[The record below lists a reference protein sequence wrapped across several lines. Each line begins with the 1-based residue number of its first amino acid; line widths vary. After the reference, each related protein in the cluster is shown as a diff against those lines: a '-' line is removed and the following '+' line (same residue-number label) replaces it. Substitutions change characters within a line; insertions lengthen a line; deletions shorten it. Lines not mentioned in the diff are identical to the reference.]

1 MLRLALALALI
12 AAPAHADPITLT
24 IASLAASAAITAAG
38 LTGITLALAQLGV
51 GLALM
56 IAAQSNAQKGQTQA
70 DLKRGLARPDE
81 LTPYRYVY
89 GHVRTYGS
97 PAPWRI
103 KGNIL
108 YACLIFNS
116 RPSSGNFKLIIDQ
129 REVTTTGSPF
139 NFGSAGGRPSEA
151 DFRDYMQ
158 FWIGRGNQTRPPQ
171 VITDEA
177 PELFRTTDAWQGRTV
192 LWVRLDCGPNDSR
205 AERWPSA
212 PPAIQMEADWSLV
225 WDPRDS
231 TQSATDASTWKFSRN
246 RSLIVLDA
254 LRNNPIREF
263 PLSAL
268 MLASFRASAD
278 IDDQAVPL
286 KAGGTEPRYCC
297 DGLLTWNDSE
307 IEDQIGPLLEAGAGG
322 ITRIGGQI
330 GMIPGA
336 WQEPEITITDVLD
349 DDGLTFDVLVPGEDL
364 ATAVRGKY
372 MSADDWEMADAGVY
386 IVPGAQAAD
395 GGLEVIQD
403 IELGMVTSATQAQ
416 RLLKIR
422 AWLQRMQKK
431 IACVLPPDAFQA
443 VGGTNIRVNWP
454 APYSAMNGAYAIQS
468 IHPALDLVGDDGVA
482 MRCPVEMTET
492 TAAIWAWDPAT
503 EERDVQ
509 KADVT
514 IVSRKSLPPPGA
526 VYTDTGGPATT
537 KPRIR
542 FYFDPVDN
550 ARIDS
555 YAWEY
560 RESGGSWQAGGTID
574 AAIRASQGVAE
585 GKVYGFVRDV
595 EAGTSYDIRVR
606 SMDGKASASVWSYHN
621 NVVAL
626 GPVTSLPPPTPVSSD
641 TTASGDTLVTFR
653 LPSDDGVIGI
663 EIWTSGSNSTSNA
676 SKYVTLGGAS
686 SMTMGV
692 TVPRNGAY
700 YWGKT
705 RGAYGYVSGFSASIR
720 AN

>member
-1 MLRLALALALI
+1 LAVGVAL
-12 AAPAHADPITLT
+12 
-24 IASLAASAAITAAG
+24 SLY
-38 LTGITLALAQLGV
+38 
-51 GLALM
+51 
-56 IAAQSNAQKGQTQA
+56 AQSRQRGVDQA
-70 DLKRGLARPDE
+70 ELKRDLARPDS
-81 LTPYRYVY
+81 LTPYRFVY
-89 GHVRTYGS
+89 GHARVYGS

-103 KGNIL
+103 KGDIL
-108 YACLIFNS
+108 YGCLIFNS

-129 REVTTTGSPF
+129 REITTTGSPF
-139 NFGSAGGRPSEA
+139 NFGSAGGRPAEE

-158 FWIGRGNQTRPPQ
+158 FWIGRGNQTRAPQ
-171 VITDEA
+171 VITDEV
-177 PELFRTTDAWQGRTV
+177 PELFKTTDAWRGRTV
-192 LWVRLDCGPNDSR
+192 LWVRIDCGPNDSR
-205 AERWPSA
+205 SERWPSS

-231 TQSATDASTWKFSRN
+231 TQSASDPTTWKFSRN

-254 LRNNPIREF
+254 LMNNPVRGYKVHQLMMDAAR
-263 PLSAL
+263 LSADVDGE
-268 MLASFRASAD
+268 A
-278 IDDQAVPL
+278 IPL

-297 DGLLTWNDSE
+297 DGLLTWDDRE
-307 IEDQIGPLLEAGAGG
+307 VEEQITPLLNAGAGG
-322 ITRIGGQI
+322 LTRVGGRL
-330 GMIPGA
+330 GMIPGK
-336 WQEPEITITDVLD
+336 WTGVDLTISDVLD
-349 DDGLTFDVLVPGEDL
+349 DDGLTYELLKPGADL
-364 ATAVRGKY
+364 ATSVTAQY
-372 MSADDWEMADAGVY
+372 MSPDSWEMADAGTY
-386 IVPGAQAAD
+386 DVPGAVAVD
-395 GGLEVIQD
+395 GGTEAVLSLD
-403 IELGMVTSATQAQ
+403 LGMVTSGTQAQ
-416 RLLKIR
+416 RIMKWTAMRNRAQRKIT
-422 AWLQRMQKK
+422 
-431 IACVLPPDAFQA
+431 CTFPPEAFDA
-443 VGGTNIRVNWP
+443 VGGSVLRAALP
-454 APYSAMNGAYAIQS
+454 APFDPMNRTYEVQSTNPAM
-468 IHPALDLVGDDGVA
+468 DLLGTGGVA
-482 MRCPVEMTET
+482 MRCPVEILEIAESDYAWS
-492 TAAIWAWDPAT
+492 AATDEWSIYKS
-503 EERDVQ
+503 DV
-509 KADVT
+509 AVL
-514 IVSRKSLPPPGA
+514 SRKALPPPGA

-621 NVVAL
+621 NVVAV

-663 EIWTSGSNSTSNA
+663 EIWTSGSNSTSGA

-692 TVPRNGAY
+692 TVRRNGAY